1 MATRGDQVTSR
12 SSGWSVARIGR
23 RPLPWR
29 ALAFDIVVGIVTAGI
44 ALAVKGMLVE
54 ATGEGVAYL
63 PMFAALPIAALIG
76 GLPAGATLVIVS
88 ALADVL
94 IFHGPPTWF
103 ADDPGAFVRFILFI
117 PIGLWLVWLIASLAT
132 LRREARLQADA
143 ATELLDAFPDVAV
156 LVDDDLRIER
166 ANRRLA
172 DHGWDPAA
180 LVGQPADVILPRL
193 SDALRE
199 EPEGDAA
206 TIDLVGRD
214 GTEVPVDV
222 VRARVTTATGSGLL
236 ISARD
241 VRERIDHEIR
251 LLRLASTER
260 RMVRSLQAILASMD
274 EAVAVTGP
282 EGDMIL
288 TNDVLTAMTG
298 GPVPNRTALETALR
312 VPLVSGDIQQPDGG
326 RWLRLTVREE
336 DDAGL
341 IIARDITEERAAA
354 VAQEAFIGV
363 LSHELRTPVTTI
375 LGIAHLLTR
384 SRGDGTAHPRELT
397 ADLQAEAGRLDDL
410 IEDLLVLSRAQAGT
424 VVFEP
429 EPVLVQH
436 AIVAAVEAEAARYPA
451 VEFRSDIAPGLP
463 PVSGDK
469 TFLDQVL
476 RNLIGNAGKYS
487 VSTNDVLVTAVE
499 RDAVVEVSVLDRG
512 PGFDARDTDRLF
524 DLYFR
529 SATTARTKAGSG
541 IGLYVAR
548 TLVEAM
554 GGRIEASLRD
564 PRGAAFTFTLPVM
577 RVDEA
582 EVADSIARL
591 RIDAPLH

>member
-1 MATRGDQVTSR
+1 MAGLAHRLV
-12 SSGWSVARIGR
+12 GR
-23 RPLPWR
+23 
-29 ALAFDIVVGIVTAGI
+29 
-44 ALAVKGMLVE
+44 
-54 ATGEGVAYL
+54 
-63 PMFAALPIAALIG
+63 
-76 GLPAGATLVIVS
+76 PAS
-88 ALADVL
+88 
-94 IFHGPPTWF
+94 
-103 ADDPGAFVRFILFI
+103 
-117 PIGLWLVWLIASLAT
+117 
-132 LRREARLQADA
+132 EARLQADA

-172 DHGWDPAA
+172 DHGWDPAG
-180 LVGQPADVILPRL
+180 LVGQPAEVILPRM
-193 SDALRE
+193 SDVLRE

-214 GTEVPVDV
+214 GAEVPVDV

-260 RMVRSLQAILASMD
+260 RTVRSLQALLASMD

-282 EGDMIL
+282 EGDVIL

-298 GPVPNRTALETALR
+298 GPVPNRAALEAALR
-312 VPLVSGDIQQPDGG
+312 VPLASGDIQQPDGG

-341 IIARDITEERAAA
+341 FIARDITEERAAA

-384 SRGDGTAHPRELT
+384 SRADGSAHPHELT

-436 AIVAAVEAEAARYPA
+436 AISAAVEAEAARYPA

-487 VSTNDVLVTAVE
+487 VSTNEVLVTATE
-499 RDAVVEVSVLDRG
+499 RDAVVEVAVLDRG
-512 PGFDARDTDRLF
+512 PGFDAGDTDRLF

-554 GGRIEASLRD
+554 GGRIEARLRD

-577 RVDEA
+577 QVDEA
-582 EVADSIARL
+582 EVVD
-591 RIDAPLH
+591 